1 MPLPPIPSR
10 QLSRADLAR
19 RSFDRAYLRL
29 RNDADAGRISPGEAK
44 EKFLAL
50 RDAYYQRKASRG
62 WVAA

>member
-1 MPLPPIPSR
+1 MPRIPSR

-19 RSFDRAYLRL
+19 RAFDRACNRL
-29 RNDADAGRISPGEAK
+29 RADADAGVISHGAALVR
-44 EKFLAL
+44 FRAL